1 MKHLFL
7 IALFVLSSCGQQQ
20 RDDSDP
26 FGSTDQGQKD
36 KEISQKSFEEKCAKT
51 KGGILKFQ
59 KSLCFHTP
67 HQVVMTKEE
76 LEKEFKDKPVL
87 LIKMGIV
94 AEGSLIWADVKGGQ
108 KVNFYLNEVR
118 HSHVH
123 NGIMAPLR
131 ISAGQVTMSIMSSSY
146 DHAMAFI
153 GECFD
158 RKGNTPC
165 DRVLQEG
172 F

>member
-1 MKHLFL
+1 MKYLYFL
-7 IALFVLSSCGQQQ
+7 SFIALIGCGQQKT
-20 RDDSDP
+20 DDTDP
-26 FGSTDQGQKD
+26 FGKTDRGQKD
-36 KEISQKSFEEKCAKT
+36 NEISQKSFEEKCAKT
-51 KGGILKFQ
+51 QGGILKFQ

-67 HQVVMTKEE
+67 HRVVLNKAE
-76 LEKEFKDKPVL
+76 LEKEFKEKDIL
-87 LIKMGIV
+87 LKNVGIV

-108 KVNFYLNEVR
+108 KITFYLNEVK
-118 HSHVH
+118 HSQVH
-123 NGIMAPLR
+123 DGVMAPLR
-131 ISAGQVTMSIMSSSY
+131 ISAGQVTMSIINSSY
-146 DHAMAFI
+146 EYAMAFV